1 MTWQPQAGARVE
13 ELLARQP
20 LNDDGKERLQASA
33 ARTLGRCGDPQVAED
48 NRGTHLV
55 VGEVQSG
62 KTLAFTTL
70 MALARDNGFR
80 LVIVVAGTKT
90 NLLEQTVE
98 RLTDDLLDGNGGL
111 NPWRTWVNPGA
122 GAAEQIRDVIGKPGD
137 PAAPIDGSQAAVC
150 FVLKHGS
157 RLGNLKQALESIE
170 DSVLRQAPALI
181 IDDEADQASPNLEHE
196 AGDRS
201 PIYRAITDLRAAL
214 PRCDFLMYT
223 ATPQAPLLVELEDEL
238 SPQTVTLLESGP
250 DYVGGADLFVDSY
263 DDYVQLIPSGELTA
277 ALEPEG
283 PSPAPPASLRTAI
296 ATFLL
301 SLVIAQ
307 QRQRPQP
314 LSMLIHPAA
323 ARELHHQYA
332 TWARL
337 IRDDLAGKLADPG
350 DVLFA
355 EALEAELREP
365 YEDLVK
371 TVDGIE
377 PLEVLAAM
385 VPAYAGQVEIREVNA
400 GSEPIEGWGTAPGW
414 ILVGGN
420 KLERGFTV
428 QNLATTYMP
437 RGSGVGNADTIQ
449 QRGRFFGYK
458 RNYLDICRG
467 WFNSEIARDFAD
479 YVEHEESLRAALK
492 LVDDNELPL
501 SSWRRELLLSPQLR
515 PTRSRV
521 ISLPT
526 TRQAITSKDGWFGQ
540 AHVFDD
546 AATAASR
553 SIAEE
558 LIAEFRASAADD
570 SRDPRSEHQSAHVPL
585 ARVHELLAGWGAIGP
600 DVDRLLGIGLLLGKA
615 LDEEAASECLLVFM
629 DGVESLTGTQGRRRR
644 TREQREGPT
653 KTVNIFQGSDP
664 GTGYPGDRNI
674 FEPDLVTLQLHVLN
688 LFERDDSLV
697 AEGVPVIAVHLPQAV
712 TTLILQD

>member
-1 MTWQPQAGARVE
+1 VTWQPQAGARVE